1 MKKTIQQTKAEIL
14 SYLLDRDIITD
25 ISDEQQDARKLL
37 SEISQLLPFETFFGK
52 NFRIK
57 RDHLLFKQNG
67 TWLEIGLNKSGEL
80 VILLDTSEKQS
91 DVRARMSIF
100 THGLPTSSGYFL
112 GMSSYELKTLLEHLF
127 SIYAD

>member
-1 MKKTIQQTKAEIL
+1 MKKTIHQIKAEIL
-14 SYLLDRDIITD
+14 VYLIGRDTVTN
-25 ISDEQQDARKLL
+25 ISDEQQDARVLL
-37 SEISQLLPFETFFGK
+37 AEVSEFLPFETFFGK

-57 RDHLLFKQNG
+57 RDHVLFKQNG

-112 GMSSYELKTLLEHLF
+112 GMSSNELKILLEHLF
-127 SIYAD
+127 QMYVG